1 MASSRTAAAVNSK
14 GRGQGHTVR
23 ALSFMLRAPEAGVAI
38 VCVIL
43 AIVFGLMRQTFV
55 SNANLETVS
64 QFVAPW
70 AILASGEI
78 MLLICGEVDLSVGQV
93 FALAPFVMNFAY
105 VAGVPFLLAMVVAL
119 GVCAFL
125 GFCIGVISVI
135 FRVPSF
141 ITTLGALLLFNGLT
155 LTLSGAFPVDTPN
168 TPLAPL
174 FGGWQYSE
182 IAWAVVIAFL
192 MHGLLRHTSWGLH
205 TVAVG
210 GNATGAAEAGIHVR
224 RIKIGNF
231 IMCSTLGGFAGIVN
245 AFHVTSIDPNAG
257 GSNVM
262 FLAIASSVI
271 GGTSLMGGS
280 GTVLGGLAGAAVLG
294 ILQDGFT
301 LLGVNA
307 FAFDI
312 ITGAAILITMI
323 ANVRF
328 ADLRRKRR
336 I

>member
-1 MASSRTAAAVNSK
+1 MASSRTAVAVKPASPGK
-14 GRGQGHTVR
+14 HPALW
-23 ALSFMLRAPEAGVAI
+23 ALSVALRAPEAGVAV

-43 AIVFGLMRQTFV
+43 AIAFGVMRPAFL

-70 AILASGEI
+70 AILACGEI

-93 FALAPFVMNFAY
+93 FAMAPFVMNFAY
-105 VAGVPFLLAMVVAL
+105 MAGLPFLLAMVVAL

-125 GFCIGVISVI
+125 GFCIGVVSVV

-155 LTLSGAFPVDTPN
+155 LTLSGAFPVNTPD

-182 IAWAVVIAFL
+182 IAWAVVIALL

-224 RIKIGNF
+224 RVKIGNF
-231 IMCSTLGGFAGIVN
+231 ILCSTLGGFAGIIN

-271 GGTSLMGGS
+271 GGTSLLGGS

-312 ITGAAILITMI
+312 ITGAAILLTMI
-323 ANVRF
+323 ANVQF